1 MTQREAMIEFD
12 TILSVRRQCQLL
24 SVNRNRLTPPPAK
37 FTDEDAARCRLI
49 DEIHLEDPAFGARK
63 IRDVLRRH
71 HGIET
76 GRSRISRLMKL
87 MGISAIYR
95 RPRTSLP
102 GKGEEHRVYSYLLA
116 DGVDEP
122 DEAWCADIT

>member
-1 MTQREAMIEFD
+1 MRDAA
-12 TILSVRRQCQLL
+12 
-24 SVNRNRLTPPPAK
+24 AK

-71 HGIET
+71 HGIDT

-102 GKGEEHRVYSYLLA
+102 GMGEDTSNPFEEKPIETK
-116 DGVDEP
+116 VDAGIVNP
-122 DEAWCADIT
+122 CPPGKT